1 MRMNRGQSR
10 TRRERR
16 TGAFTLLEVLV
27 AVGAVALLTVG
38 IAAIFSAI
46 GKTVSG
52 GRRVSVKV
60 GMSAMIEQRLREDFS
75 HITREGFMLVR
86 QQVLDVDANGSIT
99 NQDVVEL
106 SSTDP
111 TPRARR
117 VDEILFFDRGT
128 FHSSRLPLSDELVVT
143 SNAARIYIGHGQR
156 QSERSNDP
164 NTLDA
169 YRVPKLNDRNGTAG
183 YKLGERVAGNPNR
196 YASDW
201 MLLRH
206 QLLLVPPE
214 SADSSRVT
222 RPFLTIADPTTPA
235 SRLLLR
241 DKSGQVGGQPAI
253 GGIFRCSNLFPFE
266 MPNNEYLRPLPSPLA
281 HYYSSGLVD
290 IASMD
295 LGEVRPWVMTIVEAP
310 SAFLPNN
317 NGSNYIPIGQTPL
330 GLGPR
335 LDVTHEW
342 MDNALPTESDPMPQV
357 TPRGDDVPGSRMRY
371 EPLPPDL
378 LGASSTGDVMQDAL
392 ARADQMMLTSSN
404 FVPRCSEFIV
414 EWSFGDVDQGG
425 NIVWHGL
432 DRVGDVNGDG
442 VAAANEFV
450 ARPYPPLTT
459 AGEAVYHV
467 VRGDNGVGYITTD
480 RLIYGFTA
488 RDYTDASGS
497 HTAEPRASRI
507 LTSHFGWVDT
517 QVPGDPLAKAPPA
530 WAWPKLVRITLSY
543 VPDVKKPNVEETL
556 QFVLEVP
563 AADPR

>member
-10 TRRERR
+10 TRRGRR

-60 GMSAMIEQRLREDFS
+60 GMAAMIEQRLREDFS
-75 HITREGFMLVR
+75 HITREGFMLIR
-86 QQVLDVDANGSIT
+86 QQVLDVDANGTIT
-99 NQDVVEL
+99 NQDAVEL

-111 TPRARR
+111 APRARR

-156 QSERSNDP
+156 QSDRTNDP
-164 NTLDA
+164 NALDA
-169 YRVPKLNDRNGTAG
+169 YRVPKLNDRNATAG
-183 YKLGERVAGNPNR
+183 YKLGDRTAGNPNR

-241 DKSGQVGGQPAI
+241 DKSGQIGGQPAI
-253 GGIFRCSNLFPFE
+253 GGIFRCTNLFPFE
-266 MPNNEYLRPLPSPLA
+266 MPNDEYLRPLPSPLA

-295 LGEVRPWVMTIVEAP
+295 LSEVRSWVMTVVEAP
-310 SAFLPNN
+310 SAYIPNN

-330 GLGPR
+330 GSR

-342 MDNALPTESDPMPQV
+342 MNNALPTESDPMPQV

-392 ARADQMMLTSSN
+392 ARADQMILTSSN

-414 EWSFGDVDQGG
+414 EWSFGDVDLGG

-442 VAAANEFV
+442 LAAANEYV
-450 ARPYPPLTT
+450 ARPYPPLTP
-459 AGEAVYHV
+459 AGVAAYHRV
-467 VRGDNGVGYITTD
+467 PGDDGVLYPMTD
-480 RLIYGFTA
+480 RLIYGYPA
-488 RDYTDASGS
+488 RDYTDGPNSY
-497 HTAEPRASRI
+497 TADPRASRI
-507 LTSHFGWVDT
+507 LTSHFGWVNT
-517 QVPGDPLAKAPPA
+517 EVNPSPLAKAPPA

-543 VPDVKKPNVEETL
+543 VTDAKKPNVEETL
-556 QFVLEVP
+556 QFVLDVP
-563 AADPR
+563 DADPK

>member
-10 TRRERR
+10 TRRGRR

-38 IAAIFSAI
+38 IATIFSAI

-60 GMSAMIEQRLREDFS
+60 GMAAMIEQRLREDFS
-75 HITREGFMLVR
+75 HITREGFMLIR
-86 QQVLDVDANGSIT
+86 QQVLDVDANGTIT
-99 NQDVVEL
+99 NQDAVEL

-111 TPRARR
+111 APRARR

-156 QSERSNDP
+156 QSDRTNDP
-164 NTLDA
+164 NALDA
-169 YRVPKLNDRNGTAG
+169 YRVPKLNDRNATAG
-183 YKLGERVAGNPNR
+183 YKLGDRTAGNPNR

-241 DKSGQVGGQPAI
+241 DKSGQIGGQPAI
-253 GGIFRCSNLFPFE
+253 GGIFRCTNLFPFE
-266 MPNNEYLRPLPSPLA
+266 MPNDEYLRPLPSPLA

-295 LGEVRPWVMTIVEAP
+295 LSEVRSWVMTVVEAP
-310 SAFLPNN
+310 SAYIPNN

-330 GLGPR
+330 GSR

-342 MDNALPTESDPMPQV
+342 MNNALPTESDPMPQI

-392 ARADQMMLTSSN
+392 ARADQMILTSSN

-414 EWSFGDVDQGG
+414 EWSFGDVDLGG

-442 VAAANEFV
+442 LAAANEYV
-450 ARPYPPLTT
+450 ARPYPPLTP
-459 AGEAVYHV
+459 AGVAAYHRV
-467 VRGDNGVGYITTD
+467 PGDDGVLYPMTD
-480 RLIYGFTA
+480 RLIYGYPA
-488 RDYTDASGS
+488 RDYTDGPNSY
-497 HTAEPRASRI
+497 TADPRASRI
-507 LTSHFGWVDT
+507 LTSHFGWVNT
-517 QVPGDPLAKAPPA
+517 EVNPSPLAKAPPA

-543 VPDVKKPNVEETL
+543 VTDAKKPNVEETL
-556 QFVLEVP
+556 QFVLDVP
-563 AADPR
+563 DADPK